1 MDPVQAVK
9 SVFSKYATFQGRA
22 RRSEYWWFAL
32 FSLVASVV
40 AAVLD
45 NLLFNRAYGSYGVF
59 GVIVTLGLIVPSLA
73 VAWRR
78 LHDTDR
84 SGAWYFIGLIPL
96 VGTIILLVFL
106 CTDSKPQPNRFGPSP
121 KQPEFGYSGAPGYP
135 PVG

>member
-121 KQPEFGYSGAPGYP
+121 KQPEFGYGGAPGYP